1 MKNVFIIIF
10 INLGFTAF
18 TQTTAS
24 ISITVPSYALLD
36 IAPNNTAFNLNLV
49 APTEA
54 GNISTINPA
63 NSTKWINFTSAVA
76 PGITRRITAQVSG
89 ALPNGL
95 NLKLIV
101 ANYAGAG
108 AGTTGTSSGTI
119 FLSGT
124 AQTVINGI
132 GGAFTGD
139 GINNGYNLKY
149 SVEIVDYSLLKAQSN
164 TFSIIYTLIDN

>member
-1 MKNVFIIIF
+1 MKNVLIILL
-10 INLGFTAF
+10 INLGFSGFA
-18 TQTTAS
+18 QTSAG

-54 GNISTINPA
+54 GNISTINPE

-89 ALPNGL
+89 TLPNGL
-95 NLKLIV
+95 NLKLV
-101 ANYAGAG
+101 VGNYTGAG

-124 AQTVINGI
+124 AQIVINGI

-139 GINNGYNLKY
+139 GINNGYNLAY
-149 SVEIVDYSLLKAQSN
+149 SIEVANYSLLKAQSN